1 MKHRF
6 LEYLVAKQG
15 FTVFAIEANQP
26 ECRAINDYV
35 VNGKGTAKD
44 ALAGI
49 YFWTW
54 NTEEVLAM
62 IEWMRTW
69 NADPAHKQKIM
80 FAGFDMQTSVVAHK
94 NVAAFVTQ
102 AVPDKAAALLAPIA
116 PLGDKGGEATIA
128 KATDAEKKAL
138 RDGLAAL
145 APVLAKADADTR
157 HDLRILEQATTM
169 FLEKTPYDA
178 RDIAMAENVGWLLD
192 TTKARIV
199 VWAHNGHISNT
210 LPSVT
215 NMGSHLRKKYKRDY
229 LNIGFV
235 FGEGSFQALDFTKPS
250 KLLAEHTLGPPPESH
265 ASVAFARTNKPL
277 LVLDLRALPKQG
289 IVADWFAAPH
299 AVRDTGAAFMGE
311 QQMTY
316 PMVLPKL
323 FDAVI
328 YIDKTTRA
336 RPVKK

>member
-1 MKHRF
+1 VH
-6 LEYLVAKQG
+6 
-15 FTVFAIEANQP
+15 
-26 ECRAINDYV
+26 
-35 VNGKGTAKD
+35 GKGNAKD

-62 IEWMRTW
+62 IEWMRAW
-69 NADPAHKQKIM
+69 NADPAHTKKVQ
-80 FAGFDMQTSVVAHK
+80 FTGFDMQTAVVAYK
-94 NVAAFVTQ
+94 TVAAAVTK
-102 AVPDKAAALLAPIA
+102 AAPDKAAALLAPIA
-116 PLGDKGGEATIA
+116 ALGEASGEA
-128 KATDAEKKAL
+128 SLGKATDAEKKAR

-169 FLEKTPYDA
+169 YLEKTPYDA

-192 TTKARIV
+192 QTKARIV

-210 LPSVT
+210 LPTFT

-250 KLLAEHTLGPPPESH
+250 KGLAEHTLGAPPESH
-265 ASVAFARTNKPL
+265 ASVAFARTGKPL
-277 LVLDLRALPKQG
+277 LVLDLRTLPKKG
-289 IVADWFAAPH
+289 VVADWFAAPH
-299 AVRDTGAAFMGE
+299 PVRDTGAAFQGE
-311 QQMTY
+311 KQMTY
-316 PMVLPKL
+316 PMVLPQL
-323 FDAVI
+323 FDAII